1 MNVLNLVKDKIEVK
15 FNVYFNLL
23 QNPDVPSL
31 VDGDGEKMHMIRVI
45 QVKKLQNGIYW
56 EKTTKFAC
64 SII

>member
-31 VDGDGEKMHMIRVI
+31 VDGDGEKCTCLFELF
-45 QVKKLQNGIYW
+45 K
-56 EKTTKFAC
+56 
-64 SII
+64 